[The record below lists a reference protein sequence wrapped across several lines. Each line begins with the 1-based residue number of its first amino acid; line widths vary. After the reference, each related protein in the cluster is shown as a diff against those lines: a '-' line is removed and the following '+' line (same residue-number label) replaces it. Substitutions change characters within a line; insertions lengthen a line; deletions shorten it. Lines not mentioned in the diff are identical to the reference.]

1 MKGGVHCLFRAVDNS
16 ELTANPCSGYHL
28 PPKGRLKTP
37 RITMQFRRSGQ
48 RDDRRRRVL
57 NDTLAVA
64 AAGSCRPSR
73 RSVGGG
79 ERPAERKSENYGDA
93 AFMDQQPR
101 LTDLVPRRLGGF
113 ILLFVVGLAVVAGLL
128 GLYAWMPKIAGM
140 TTDGRVAAF
149 DLDGEGSLAVWFSS
163 MTLALAGLVAI
174 LVFTV
179 RRHRTDDYPG
189 RYRVWLWAATCW
201 FLLSIDE
208 TSSLHEGFK
217 EMMVLLTGTRVFGDG
232 SIWWVAV
239 YFFLLG
245 SVGTRLLVDMREC
258 WLSSGVLGGAAA
270 CYVVAVA
277 TQLGWI
283 LPESGARGVMLE
295 EGAEMVG
302 NLMLLLA
309 MGLHARHVILDAQ
322 GLVWHRREEEEASDE
337 DESEKEAEED
347 AKAERFSLFGRSVVV
362 HPPHGV
368 PRPAARTAAPSP
380 SLSTS
385 SQSASGDTSQS
396 PRRKLTKTERKALR
410 KRLMKMQAERER
422 RAG

>member
-1 MKGGVHCLFRAVDNS
+1 
-16 ELTANPCSGYHL
+16 
-28 PPKGRLKTP
+28 
-37 RITMQFRRSGQ
+37 MQFRRSGQ

-57 NDTLAVA
+57 NDARAVA
-64 AAGSCRPSR
+64 VVGSCGPARPSVAR
-73 RSVGGG
+73 DEAPGD
-79 ERPAERKSENYGDA
+79 RKSENYGDA

-113 ILLFVVGLAVVAGLL
+113 ILVLAAGLSVVAALEC
-128 GLYAWMPKIAGM
+128 LYFWMPQLADR

-163 MTLALAGLVAI
+163 MTLALAGMVAV
-174 LVFTV
+174 LVFAV
-179 RRHRTDDYPG
+179 RRHRTDDFPG

-201 FLLSIDE
+201 FLMSIDE

-258 WLSSGVLGGAAA
+258 WLSSGVLLGTAA
-270 CYVVAVA
+270 CYLVAVVA
-277 TQLGWI
+277 QLGWI

-322 GLVWHRREEEEASDE
+322 GLLGPRREEDGDDE
-337 DESEKEAEED
+337 LEED
-347 AKAERFSLFGRSVVV
+347 GARGRFSLFGRSVVV

-368 PRPAARTAAPSP
+368 PRPAARTAASPRSERSPPRAAAATPSR
-380 SLSTS
+380 STGS
-385 SQSASGDTSQS
+385 SSASGSAES
-396 PRRKLTKTERKALR
+396 SRRKLTKAERKALR

>member
-1 MKGGVHCLFRAVDNS
+1 
-16 ELTANPCSGYHL
+16 
-28 PPKGRLKTP
+28 
-37 RITMQFRRSGQ
+37 
-48 RDDRRRRVL
+48 
-57 NDTLAVA
+57 
-64 AAGSCRPSR
+64 
-73 RSVGGG
+73 
-79 ERPAERKSENYGDA
+79 
-93 AFMDQQPR
+93 MDQQPR

-113 ILLFVVGLAVVAGLL
+113 ILVLAAGLSVVAALEC
-128 GLYAWMPKIAGM
+128 LYFWMPQLADM

-163 MTLALAGLVAI
+163 MTLALAGLVAV

-217 EMMVLLTGTRVFGDG
+217 EMMVMLTGTRVFGDG

-258 WLSSGVLGGAAA
+258 WLSSGALLATGA

-277 TQLGWI
+277 AQLGWI
-283 LPESGARGVMLE
+283 LPESGAVGVMLE

-322 GLVWHRREEEEASDE
+322 GLLWHHREEEAGDEAL
-337 DESEKEAEED
+337 EEEG
-347 AKAERFSLFGRSVVV
+347 ARGRFSLFGRSLVV

-368 PRPAARTAAPSP
+368 PRPAARTATSTRSQRATARTAASASRSTGSP
-380 SLSTS
+380 
-385 SQSASGDTSQS
+385 SASGSTESA
-396 PRRKLTKTERKALR
+396 RRKLTKAERKALR